1 MENVLFSLFSAI
13 LLIIST
19 LIMVTTSLR
28 SVNVISESFQAMEQ
42 QAVEIRN
49 TAIDLEFIE
58 YSSSLIKIKV
68 LNVGQTD
75 LKQFDQ
81 WNVLVQRPDGSA
93 TEMTYVP
100 ATQPASN
107 QWSVQGIFLSNN
119 NPEVFDPGIFNPDE
133 VMIILI
139 NINPV
144 LSPGQAVRVTAATAN
159 GVTAQCMVSVE

>member
-28 SVNVISESFQAMEQ
+28 SVNTISESFKAMEQ

-49 TAIDLEFIE
+49 TAIDLEFVE
-58 YSSSLIKIKV
+58 YSSSLIKIKIV
-68 LNVGQTD
+68 NVGQMD
-75 LKQFDQ
+75 LQQFDQ

-93 TEMTYVP
+93 SEMTYVS
-100 ATQPASN
+100 ATQPAIN
-107 QWSVQGIFLSNN
+107 QWSIQGIYLSNG

-133 VMIILI
+133 VMVILI
-139 NINPV
+139 NVSPA
-144 LSPGQAVRVTAATAN
+144 LSLGQTVRVTIATAN
-159 GVTAQCMVSVE
+159 GVTAQCMVSV